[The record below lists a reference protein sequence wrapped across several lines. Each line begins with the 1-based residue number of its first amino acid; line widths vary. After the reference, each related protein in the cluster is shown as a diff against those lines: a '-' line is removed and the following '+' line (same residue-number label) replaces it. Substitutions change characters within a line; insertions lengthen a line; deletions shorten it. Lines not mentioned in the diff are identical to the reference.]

1 MDRNGP
7 VDLRESNAQTQ
18 EKKKQ
23 TDGYQW
29 KKVGG
34 DESPLAYRK
43 SSRGPTVQHQ
53 GLCSNLSNNLYG
65 KKSLK

>member
-18 EKKKQ
+18 EKKKK

-34 DESPLAYRK
+34 GGRDEL
-43 SSRGPTVQHQ
+43 GVWD
-53 GLCSNLSNNLYG
+53 
-65 KKSLK
+65 